1 MWILK
6 SSCTVK
12 TTFGG
17 KRMKADSLCQKEE
30 HETLRSE
37 SGVSPMNPHRI
48 HPIRLWNHTSWVF
61 YLRTTHETH
70 CQGPSSRLLGFHR
83 DSRFMDYDRLLYLF
97 DNVASNQHNQLSC
110 INDIPVWFY
119 AYNPT
124 TDCWIRIF
132 QVLVSMNIHIYG
144 RSSPLKVPGHSSAG
158 SFHRRHGTTYPWNSL
173 SWRVRR

>member
-37 SGVSPMNPHRI
+37 SGVSPMDPHRI

-110 INDIPVWFY
+110 INDIPILDFTLRILQLIGI
-119 AYNPT
+119 NPHFSGIGFNEHPHLWKIIPIKKKT
-124 TDCWIRIF
+124 
-132 QVLVSMNIHIYG
+132 
-144 RSSPLKVPGHSSAG
+144 GHSSAG
-158 SFHRRHGTTYPWNSL
+158 SIHRMERHSHGDFTKLTC
-173 SWRVRR
+173 